1 MVHYVCHEGRMRFI
15 AISAVNTS
23 SFEYL
28 LVTNATYAKIKTQLN
43 KKTKELVQETF
54 RTVLEL

>member
-1 MVHYVCHEGRMRFI
+1 MRYV
-15 AISAVNTS
+15 AISAVQDS

-28 LVTNATYAKIKTQLN
+28 LVTNATYAKIKAQLA

-54 RTVLEL
+54 RAALDF